1 MANEPLTGA
10 GTQCV
15 VLGRSRQVSA
25 RAMCLMQYKRARTA
39 TNPHRGF
46 SFARFDDYMDKG
58 GPVPELRPDLG
69 PCWEWTGARNAT
81 GYGITPKPFMGTRL
95 AHRVSLALDLGE
107 AVTAEAVMHLCD
119 NPACCRPSH
128 LKPGTRRENSLDA
141 KAKGRTV
148 SGKEGMTEC
157 KNGHPRTPA
166 NTRKYQR
173 PDGYIETKC
182 IPCRKLWGKE
192 LARKRKALRQEKKRK
207 QE

>member
-15 VLGRSRQVSA
+15 VLGCSRQVSA
-25 RAMCLMQYKRARTA
+25 RTMCLMHYKRARRA
-39 TNPHRGF
+39 SEPRQGF
-46 SFARFDDYMDKG
+46 SFARFDEYVDKG

-69 PCWEWTGARNAT
+69 PCWEWTGARNAH
-81 GYGITPKPFMGTRL
+81 GYGVIPKPFMGTRL
-95 AHRVSLALDLGE
+95 AHRASLALDLGE

-128 LKPGTRRENSLDA
+128 LKSGTQRENLLDA
-141 KAKGRTV
+141 KQKGRTR

-157 KNGHPRTPA
+157 ANGHARIPE
-166 NTRKYQR
+166 NTSRYMR

-182 IPCRKLWGKE
+182 IPCRKQWSKKLTRQRKTLRHE
-192 LARKRKALRQEKKRK
+192 MKRKSA
-207 QE
+207 